1 MGKNLPQQ
9 RRGRGTSPTYRSPS
23 HRHPGIPAHPK
34 LTGEGIVTSIEHA
47 PGRTAPIARV
57 KYGRLEVLM
66 IAPDGLQVGQVVTVG
81 GYNIDRGNTL
91 PLGSIPEG
99 TLVYNVE
106 SHPGDGG
113 KFVRAAGTTAIVV
126 SQAGKVVLQLPSG
139 QFATFDPKCRAT
151 IGVVAGAGR
160 PERPFAKAG
169 KKYLAYRSF
178 SKPPVWVRGV
188 AMNPVDHPHG
198 GGAHQHVGRP
208 STVSWHAS
216 PGRKVG
222 RLGPVPK
229 RIKEKRRRR

>member
-23 HRHPGIPAHPK
+23 HRHPGLTTHPK
-34 LTGEGIVTSIEHA
+34 LTGEGVVLSLEHA

-57 KYGRLEVLM
+57 QYGRIEVLM
-66 IAPDGLQVGQVVTVG
+66 IAPDGLRVGQVVTVG

-106 SHPGDGG
+106 SKPGDGG
-113 KFVRAAGTTAIVV
+113 KFVRAAGTTAVVV
-126 SQAGKVVLQLPSG
+126 SQADRTVLQLPSG
-139 QFATFDPKCRAT
+139 QFRTFDPKCRAT
-151 IGVVAGAGR
+151 IGVIAGAGR
-160 PERPFAKAG
+160 GERPFGKAG
-169 KKYLAYRSF
+169 KQVLAYRSIAK
-178 SKPPVWVRGV
+178 SAVWVRGV

-208 STVSWHAS
+208 STVSWHAP

-222 RLGPVPK
+222 RLSPIPK
-229 RIKEKRRRR
+229 RVRENRPRR

>member
-23 HRHPGIPAHPK
+23 HRHPGVPEHPK
-34 LTGEGIVTSIEHA
+34 LTGAGVVLTIEHA

-57 KYGRLEVLM
+57 KYGNKEVLM
-66 IAPDGLQVGQVVTVG
+66 IAPDGLQVGQTVTVG

-99 TLVYNVE
+99 TLVYNIE
-106 SHPGDGG
+106 SLPGDGG
-113 KFVRAAGTTAIVV
+113 KFVRAAGTTAVV
-126 SQAGKVVLQLPSG
+126 VGQADRTVLQLPSG
-139 QFATFDPKCRAT
+139 QFKTFDPKCRAT

-160 PERPFAKAG
+160 NDKPFAKAG
-169 KKYLAYRSF
+169 KKFLAYQSF
-178 SKPPVWVRGV
+178 SKPSLWVRGV

-208 STVSWHAS
+208 STVSWHAP

-222 RLGPVPK
+222 RLSPKPK
-229 RIKEKRRRR
+229 RIKERDRRR

>member
-1 MGKNLPQQ
+1 
-9 RRGRGTSPTYRSPS
+9 
-23 HRHPGIPAHPK
+23 
-34 LTGEGIVTSIEHA
+34 
-47 PGRTAPIARV
+47 
-57 KYGRLEVLM
+57 M
-66 IAPDGLQVGQVVTVG
+66 IAPDGLEIGQRVTVG

-99 TLVYNVE
+99 TLVYNIE
-106 SHPGDGG
+106 SFPGDGG
-113 KFVRAAGTTAIVV
+113 KFVRAAGTTAVIV
-126 SQAGKVVLQLPSG
+126 SQAGRTVVQLPSG
-139 QFATFDPKCRAT
+139 QFKTLDPKCRAT

-160 PERPFAKAG
+160 GDKPFAKAG
-169 KKYLAYRSF
+169 KKVLAYRSI
-178 SKPPVWVRGV
+178 SKPPFIVRGV

-222 RLGPVPK
+222 RLSPVPK

>member
-23 HRHPGIPAHPK
+23 HRHPGMPVHPAFS
-34 LTGEGIVTSIEHA
+34 GEGVVAAIEHA
-47 PGRTAPIARV
+47 PGRTAPLARV
-57 KYGRLEVLM
+57 RYGSREVLM

-81 GYNIDRGNTL
+81 GPNIDRGNTIT
-91 PLGSIPEG
+91 LGSIPEG
-99 TLVYNVE
+99 TLVYNLE
-106 SHPGDGG
+106 SQPGDGG
-113 KFVRAAGTTAIVV
+113 KFVRAAGTTAVIV
-126 SQAGKVVLQLPSG
+126 SQAERTVVQLPSG
-139 QFATFDPKCRAT
+139 QFRTFDPKCRAT

-160 PERPFAKAG
+160 TERPFAKAG
-169 KKYLAYRSF
+169 KKVLGYRSF
-178 SKPPVWVRGV
+178 SKPALWVRGV

-222 RLGPVPK
+222 RLSPIPK
-229 RIKEKRRRR
+229 RIREKRPRR